1 MSFVTTQP
9 EALAAAAG
17 SLHGIGS
24 AMSAPTKHVTCN
36 SIARGDRCGNGP
48 GPLNRPRNRFRPSAR
63 LLGGVHQV
71 MMLVLVPPT
80 VVRFHPSSIHRR
92 RMSLPISPLTVHL
105 AERAV

>member
-48 GPLNRPRNRFRPSAR
+48 VRSTDHEIVSDQAR
-63 LLGGVHQV
+63 VYS
-71 MMLVLVPPT
+71 
-80 VVRFHPSSIHRR
+80 VVFTR
-92 RMSLPISPLTVHL
+92 
-105 AERAV
+105 